1 VPGSAEA
8 IIIGAGV
15 MGASLAFHLTRAGMK
30 QITILDKTGLCGGMT
45 AKSGALVRMHYT
57 NEPEVRMALASL
69 RYFQHWND
77 LVGGEC
83 GFRQTGFIL
92 TVTPDNTARLCKNV
106 EMLQRVGVHTTVISP
121 QELRD
126 LQPFTQVDDL
136 TVVAYEPESGYADP
150 RATTKAF
157 MQQAQRQGAILREGV
172 TVEAIRL
179 KAGRVVGVETS
190 DGRFD
195 APIVVVMAG
204 PWSDRL
210 LKTAGIDFPLTP
222 QRAQIAFYRR
232 PPLLATG
239 HMVFIDAVSGTYF
252 RPHGEDL
259 TLIGMGQWKPE
270 LPADPDHYNAAND
283 PDFIPAA
290 RAKAARRIAALQ
302 QSEYVQG
309 HAGIY
314 DVSPDSRAILD
325 RATGIEGLYMAAG
338 FSGTGFKISPAVGAC
353 LAELIT
359 QGRATIVDINPFR
372 FKRFQENQ
380 PICGP
385 YEYVL
390 PEDFGQ
396 HM

>member
-1 VPGSAEA
+1 MPGSAEA

-30 QITILDKTGLCGGMT
+30 QVTVLDKTGLCGGMT

-57 NEPEVRMALASL
+57 NEPEARMAFASL
-69 RYFQHWND
+69 RYFQHWHD
-77 LVGGEC
+77 MVGGKC
-83 GFRQTGFIL
+83 GFTPTGFIL
-92 TVTPDNTARLCKNV
+92 TVTPDNSDRLCKNV
-106 EMLQRVGVHTTVISP
+106 EMLQRVGVNTTVISP
-121 QELRD
+121 QELHD

-136 TVVAYEPESGYADP
+136 TVAAYEPESGYADP
-150 RATTKAF
+150 RATTTAF

-172 TVEAIRL
+172 TVSAIRIN
-179 KAGRVVGVETS
+179 AGRVVGVDTS
-190 DGRFD
+190 DGHFD

-210 LKTAGIDFPLTP
+210 LKTADIDFPLTP

-232 PPLLATG
+232 PPTLATG
-239 HMVFIDAVSGTYF
+239 HMVFIDGVLGTYF

-259 TLIGMGQWKPE
+259 TLIGVGQWKPE
-270 LPADPDHYNAAND
+270 PFADPDHYNASND

-290 RAKAARRIAALQ
+290 KAKAARRIAELQ
-302 QSEYVQG
+302 QGEYARG

-325 RATGIEGLYMAAG
+325 RAPGIEGLYMAAG
-338 FSGTGFKISPAVGAC
+338 FSGTGFKISPAVGAS

-359 QGRATIVDINPFR
+359 QGRATLVDISPFR
-372 FKRFQENQ
+372 FSRFQENQ
-380 PICGP
+380 PIRGLC
-385 YEYVL
+385 EYDL
-390 PEDFGQ
+390 PQDFG
-396 HM
+396 HRM